1 MCVCVFDR
9 ERGREIDEVQCIKQD
24 VQSKMGRNKK
34 NVQIAFK
41 IRIKYFSVTCCVRC
55 LKDQKKIQLKLVNR
69 CPPTRKQ
76 LNGSIY
82 FDV

>member
-1 MCVCVFDR
+1 MCVCECVCVFDR

-24 VQSKMGRNKK
+24 IRSKLRRNKK

-41 IRIKYFSVTCCVRC
+41 IKIKYFSVTCCVMC
-55 LKDQKKIQLKLVNR
+55 LHDQKKLQLK

-76 LNGSIY
+76 LNESIY